1 MTVLRRLARAV
12 AEFILGDDW
21 RLALGVAIA
30 LGVTALVADAGLSA
44 WWVMPVAVLALLA
57 RSVRNAGRERLDA

>member
-1 MTVLRRLARAV
+1 MTASLRLARAV

-30 LGVTALVADAGLSA
+30 LGVTALIADAGLSA

-57 RSVRNAGRERLDA
+57 RSVRNAGRERLDK